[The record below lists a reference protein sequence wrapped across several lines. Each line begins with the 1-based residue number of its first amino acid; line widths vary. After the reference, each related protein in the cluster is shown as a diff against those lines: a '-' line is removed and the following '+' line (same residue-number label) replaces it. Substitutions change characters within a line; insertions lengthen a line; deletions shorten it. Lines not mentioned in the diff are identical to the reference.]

1 LGVRPERA
9 GSDCSQTTGKL
20 WRRPP
25 ASRVSGCS
33 RSFGEVGEAEAE
45 RLRREAIRAESDR
58 VVGHAAEHAQARD
71 ELDEIGTPLG
81 DLRRVG

>member
-1 LGVRPERA
+1 LDPDDREALEAAACEQGKRLFTLVRGVA
-9 GSDCSQTTGKL
+9 Q
-20 WRRPP
+20 
-25 ASRVSGCS
+25 
-33 RSFGEVGEAEAE
+33 AEAV

-71 ELDEIGTPLG
+71 GLDEIGTPLG